1 MLNRDGVLLEV
12 DGIPAQPNGFAAP
25 QTVECRQHDRRF
37 NQRPLYAGEKLVDFI
52 LVIES
57 RLEAVLARAV
67 YLIRWIH
74 GKLVCLYRIFQR
86 PMNEGMIVNHRVGLY
101 PRQLC
106 CVEIL
111 NVLGCQF
118 RDGHACFAEPR
129 NDGAFHHPVV
139 RAVRRNRYRTLRDFQ
154 PAFQIIR
161 KQFALLHCLRIFRRK
176 VRMKSD
182 FQVLLEQAK
191 AEMEN
196 IRREEER
203 QKAEKERRDLQA
215 ENKMQD
221 RDRSGFLR

>member
-52 LVIES
+52 LVIKS
-57 RLEAVLARAV
+57 RLEAVLARTV

-86 PMNEGMIVNHRVGLY
+86 PMNEGMIVNHRVGLAKY
-101 PRQLC
+101 NYLKDAGITSLEDAEKHRLMLADMKSRL
-106 CVEIL
+106 EDA
-111 NVLGCQF
+111 
-118 RDGHACFAEPR
+118 DGKIRE
-129 NDGAFHHPVV
+129 
-139 RAVRRNRYRTLRDFQ
+139 AVSQKKTVSDFY
-154 PAFQIIR
+154 
-161 KQFALLHCLRIFRRK
+161 ALYENQ
-176 VRMKSD
+176 MKSD